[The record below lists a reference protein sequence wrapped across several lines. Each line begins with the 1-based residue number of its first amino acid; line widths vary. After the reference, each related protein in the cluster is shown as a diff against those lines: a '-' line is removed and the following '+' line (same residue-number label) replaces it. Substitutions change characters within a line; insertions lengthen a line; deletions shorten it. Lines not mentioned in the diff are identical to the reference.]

1 MEKYI
6 ILQEGSFDKTL
17 YKKFFNKKYVF
28 VSGNAYIAAC
38 LQNGIIIGGNQGK
51 VNIEIYADQLRCKK
65 IASVNVIVIPSINK
79 KLPLFVNRWNGLP
92 KEYTPKNLIEKTAGQ
107 KYYNLEHSILI
118 CEEAAEAYEKMAKDA
133 VDNAN
138 IHLKV
143 SYAYRSYKE
152 QEKLIEELTKR
163 NGEEEANHTAAPA
176 GFSEHHTGLAID
188 VSGAI
193 REDGTHITENE
204 DAYKWIANNCY
215 KYGFMIKNL
224 EGKEHITGT
233 KYEPWHIRYIGD
245 LDITKYL
252 YENNFT
258 LDELLLEQFRTQS
271 KQSIKLCNIDET
283 EYVKWAAKEVGRDI
297 EDVIKI
303 FSIAKEKYNIPFS
316 YTYKNKLYNYSEK
329 TIVGQAEK
337 RLNEIDLNERY
348 YQKIKKETG
357 LSKQD
362 IDLNIAIINENPY
375 SKIDLAQYAQ
385 LKLYDKENVA
395 INDMLMTIQQRRI
408 LAKKISAIFK
418 KIDNGIEEYKNV
430 LPLISEYYNVTKK
443 SLLESDIDEFK
454 ETIEKCAPSI
464 CKNKEELVN
473 VVVDMLVCK
482 RLMGFWPFEYF
493 MFELSNKSIEE
504 RRKYVSNIDRTLKI
518 SKVND
523 RVQSEYLDNKF
534 LTYHVL
540 NEFYKRDMVMIES
553 LNDYQTFK
561 DFVSKHKNFVKKP
574 VNGSMGSGIGLVEV
588 SEGEDTYDLLKRI
601 IDDVGSFEAEEV
613 IVAHDRIKKL
623 NPDSVN
629 TIRMS
634 TLYDNGKVHILWPW
648 MKVGR
653 AGSFVDNSGAGGM
666 GVAIDIKT
674 GKLNS
679 SGKDENGNIFDK
691 HPDTGLIF
699 RGYELPD
706 WEGALDFCKRIST
719 ALALRIDGINFV
731 GWDITYT
738 NDNEWVVVEGNAFPQ
753 FVQQATYNY
762 GFKKEL
768 NNLIK

>member
-1 MEKYI
+1 MGKYI
-6 ILQEGSFDKTL
+6 VLKEGSFDKTL
-17 YKKFFNKKYVF
+17 YKKFVNKKYVF
-28 VSGNAYIAAC
+28 VSNNAYIASC
-38 LQNGIIIGGNQGK
+38 LQNGIIVGGHQGK
-51 VNIEIYADQLRCKK
+51 VNIEIYEDQLRCKK
-65 IASVNVIVIPSINK
+65 IASISIIVIPSVNK

-92 KEYTPKNLIEKTAGQ
+92 KEYKPNNLIEKPAGQ

-133 VDNAN
+133 ANKAN

-143 SYAYRSYKE
+143 SYAYRSYEE
-152 QEKLIEELTKR
+152 QEKLIEELIKI
-163 NGEEEANHTAAPA
+163 NGETETKHTAAPA

-204 DAYKWIANNCY
+204 DAYKWIANNCH

-245 LDITKYL
+245 LEVTRYL
-252 YENNFT
+252 YEKNFT
-258 LDELLLEQFRTQS
+258 LDEFLLEQCKNQS
-271 KQSIKLCNIDET
+271 EQSIELCNIEEA
-283 EYVKWAAKEVGRDI
+283 EYVKWAANDCGRDI
-297 EDVIKI
+297 EEVIKI
-303 FSIAKEKYNIPFS
+303 FSVAKEKYNIPFS

-329 TIVGQAEK
+329 TVVGQAEK
-337 RLNEIDLNERY
+337 RLNEINNNERY
-348 YQKIKKETG
+348 YQEIKKEIG

-385 LKLYDKENVA
+385 LKFYDMDNDT

-408 LAKKISAIFK
+408 LAKKISTLFK
-418 KIDNGIEEYKNV
+418 KIDNGLSRYKEV
-430 LPLISEYYNVTKK
+430 FPLISEYYDVTKK

-454 ETIEKCAPSI
+454 ETIEKCAPNI
-464 CKNKEELVN
+464 CNNREELVD

-493 MFELSNKSIEE
+493 MFELPDKSIEE
-504 RRKYVSNIDRTLKI
+504 RRRYVSNIDRTSKI

-523 RVQSEYLDNKF
+523 RVQSEFLDNKF

-553 LNDYQTFK
+553 MNDYQPFK
-561 DFVSKHKNFVKKP
+561 DFVSKHKTFVKKP

-588 SEGEDTYDLLKRI
+588 SEEEDTYDLLKRI

-613 IVAHDRIKKL
+613 IVAHERIKKL

-653 AGSFVDNSGAGGM
+653 AGSFVDNSGSGGM
-666 GVAIDIKT
+666 GVAIDIET

-679 SGKDENGNIFDK
+679 SGKDENGNVFDK

-699 RGYELPD
+699 KGYELPD
-706 WEGALDFCKRIST
+706 WESALDFGKRIST
-719 ALALRIDGINFV
+719 ALASRIDGINFV

-738 NDNEWVVVEGNAFPQ
+738 ADNEWVVVEGNAFPQ

-768 NNLIK
+768 NSIIK